1 MSTPFQVLTVTAN
14 PAIDQTLA
22 IVDFAAGKVNRVA
35 GSRMDAGGKGINV
48 ATILADLQ
56 LPVCVTGL
64 LGAQNAALFERH
76 FTERHLED
84 RFVRV
89 AGETRTGVK
98 IVNPLNGETTDINFA
113 GLQAG
118 SEDVEQLA
126 HQVSTLA
133 AQCRWTVLSGSLP
146 RGVDA
151 GFYGR
156 LIEAIHAAGGAVALD
171 VSGAPL
177 VAAIAAQPEILKPNR
192 SELEELVGQPLHST
206 AEVLRAATQLL
217 VGRTRLVVIS
227 MGADG
232 ALFVTRELALRSH
245 APQVAVASTVGAG
258 DAMVAGL
265 VWAELQQ
272 LSLQETARLAT
283 AFGAYAVT
291 RCGAGMQIEE
301 AAALM
306 QQVNVEPVTEAMQQ
320 DRNLAVQ
327 GVQ

>member
-22 IVDFAAGKVNRVA
+22 IADFAAGKVNRVA
-35 GSRMDAGGKGINV
+35 SSRMDAGGKGINV
-48 ATILADLQ
+48 ATILADLH

-64 LGAQNAALFERH
+64 LGIQNAALFERH
-76 FTERHLED
+76 FAAHNLED

-89 AGETRTGVK
+89 AGETRTGLK
-98 IVNPLNGETTDINFA
+98 IVNPQNGETTDINFA

-118 SEDVEQLA
+118 SEDVTQLE
-126 HQVSTLA
+126 HEVSTLA
-133 AQCRWTVLSGSLP
+133 ALSQWTVLSGSLP

-151 GFYGR
+151 DFYFR

-171 VSGAPL
+171 ASGAPL
-177 VAAIAAQPEILKPNR
+177 LQAVAAQPEILKPNR
-192 SELEELVGQPLHST
+192 SELEELVGHPLHST
-206 AEVLRAATQLL
+206 TDVLRAATQLL
-217 VGRTRLVVIS
+217 VGRTRFVVIS

-232 ALFVTRELALRSH
+232 ALFVTRERALRTR

-265 VWAELQQ
+265 VWATLQN
-272 LSLQETARLAT
+272 LSLEETARLAT

-291 RCGAGMQIEE
+291 RCGAGMDVEE
-301 AAALM
+301 ASALM
-306 QQVNVEPVTEAMQQ
+306 QQVKVEPVTEAMQQ
-320 DRNLAVQ
+320 ERNLAVQ